1 MKKENEMVKDIAGI
15 MIAVAVF
22 VIYAA
27 LMLKYTKRDMLEILV
42 SYMAFLAVPSF
53 SLPRLLGRED

>member
-1 MKKENEMVKDIAGI
+1 MKKENEMVKDITGL
-15 MIAVAVF
+15 MIAAAVF